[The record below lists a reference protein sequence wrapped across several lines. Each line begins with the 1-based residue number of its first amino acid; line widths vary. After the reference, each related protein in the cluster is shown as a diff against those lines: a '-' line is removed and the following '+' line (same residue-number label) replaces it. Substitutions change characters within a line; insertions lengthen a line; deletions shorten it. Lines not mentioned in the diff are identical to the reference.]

1 MGKRKKAIKAAKL
14 LREMRCSFVPDY
26 RGADWISPRLPDR
39 CELWLPGKGGSH
51 SIAKDLSHHRALSVE
66 LQRVVQQSQWK
77 WPGRTICF
85 VSDLHA
91 DTDAFFASLVASG
104 GICKTGRRDKDFE
117 LTKLGR
123 KALFLIG
130 GDCFDKGPSN
140 LRLLRAIR
148 KLMKRGARVRIL
160 AGNHDIRMMQGI
172 HSVSLEDDPRTDH
185 FFVRMG
191 PKMVPFLK
199 EIWDEYL
206 DGKRGLRG
214 VPDLQECRRRLYPR
228 KRWFSDFPRLASW
241 VMPDKTIEREM
252 KKLRVKMESF
262 ERDCERS
269 GLSLRMVY
277 AAVKQWERLFI
288 AKKGEFSWFFKQ
300 MRLAYRDGSFLFLHA
315 GLDDRIARI
324 VRDEGVDYL
333 NREFGRQ
340 MFADPFDFYY
350 GPLANTLRTKYR
362 DVDMPLT
369 PRGVSMIKKR
379 GIYVLVHG
387 HHNRLHGQ
395 RIMLR
400 EGIINFECDATL
412 DRNSRK
418 KEGLRGIGAAATI
431 FTRQHQVLG
440 ISTDYPAVKLFDPKV
455 LAAN

>member
-1 MGKRKKAIKAAKL
+1 MGKKNGTGKAKRL
-14 LREMRCSFVPDY
+14 LREMKCDFIPDY
-26 RGADWISPRLPDR
+26 RGVEWISPSLPDK
-39 CELWLPGKGGSH
+39 CELWLPGKGRTH
-51 SIAKDLSHHRALSVE
+51 SIAKDLSHHRAISVE
-66 LQRVVQQSQWK
+66 FQRAVQQSQWK
-77 WPGRTICF
+77 WPSRTICF

-104 GICKTGRRDKDFE
+104 GISKTGQRDRDFE
-117 LTKLGR
+117 LTRSGR

-148 KLMKRGARVRIL
+148 KLTKKGARVRIL
-160 AGNHDIRMMQGI
+160 AGNHDVRMMQGI
-172 HSVSLEDDPRTDH
+172 HSVGLEDDPRTDH

-214 VPDLQECRRRLYPR
+214 VPELHECRRRLYPR

-252 KKLRVKMESF
+252 KKLREKMDSF
-262 ERDCERS
+262 EQDCERA

-277 AAVKQWERLFI
+277 AAVKQWERLFVD
-288 AKKGEFSWFFKQ
+288 KRGEFSWFFRQ
-300 MRLAYRDGSFLFLHA
+300 MRLAYRSGSFLFLHA
-315 GLDDRIARI
+315 GLDDRIAKVIRDKG
-324 VRDEGVDYL
+324 VRYL
-333 NREFGRQ
+333 NKEFSRQ
-340 MFADPFDFYY
+340 VLDDPFDFYY

-369 PRGVSMIKKR
+369 RQGVSAVNECGVYI
-379 GIYVLVHG
+379 LVHG
-387 HHNRLHGQ
+387 HHNRLQGQ

-400 EGIINFECDATL
+400 KGMINFECDTTL

-418 KEGLRGIGAAATI
+418 KEGLKGIGAAATV

-440 ISTDYPAVKLFDPKV
+440 ISTDYPAVKLFDPRI
-455 LAAN
+455 LMAN